1 MIRTLFIIAGSAFL
15 LCIIAFGGAAALG
28 GADIQ
33 RNGWSFVIDEQDGRT
48 AIRRST
54 SVEVA
59 EGPETTRTVPWAG
72 GETLTLDLAADV
84 TFVQGDAANVVITG
98 PEGIVNR
105 VRIDG
110 GRLQLEEGSDRVVVS
125 VDGMG
130 VRGWSDSERLR
141 IVVTAPSVK
150 RFDLRGSSDLIIQDY
165 DQAEMTLDISGSG
178 DVEAQGTATRLAL
191 DITGSGDAELRDLT
205 VTDAEIDISGTGDAR
220 VDATGKVQIDLTGS
234 GDVDLESRPASLTQN
249 ISGTGD
255 VAS

>member
-28 GADIQ
+28 GSDIQ
-33 RNGWSFVIDEQDGRT
+33 RNGWNFVIDEQDGNT
-48 AIRRST
+48 AIRRT
-54 SVEVA
+54 DSVEAA

-84 TFVQGDAANVVITG
+84 TYVQGDAANIVITG
-98 PEGIVNR
+98 PESIVER

-110 GRLQLEEGSDRVVVS
+110 GRLQLDEGGDRVVVS

-141 IVVTAPSVK
+141 IVVTAPSVN

-178 DVEAQGTATRLAL
+178 DVEAQGKATRLAL

-205 VTDAEIDISGTGDAR
+205 ATDAEIAISGSGDAR

-249 ISGTGD
+249 ISGSGD